1 MTNGN
6 RGTRPPALLFVITC
20 LLLVATL
27 ALFPVDHP
35 LALFPVDG
43 IDFSLPFFDRSGDQ
57 NTVGFLV
64 GSVLGTAMLGVF
76 LIQDNKRRATM
87 RYSDWSL
94 FSPRAVAPYITG
106 VTWAL
111 GVTHMFFWAKD
122 LTRA

>member
-6 RGTRPPALLFVITC
+6 RGTRPPVLLFVITC
-20 LLLVATL
+20 LLLVAT
-27 ALFPVDHP
+27 